1 MFIVYYIAIVF
12 ITVVNCDQSI
22 DVLDQDGVFTV
33 NITMKDFETTKED
46 QYMYIQYK
54 IPDEELFIIGFLPL
68 TNLTIAHHVVTFACS
83 TPYSNESFWIGNK
96 PCNGPTVILHDWS
109 YNIPTL
115 ALLPKDVGIAVG
127 RNTPNKYIVV
137 NVHYLLILKG
147 DNSGLQ
153 LVMTRKPCKYHAN
166 TLLSGSSDI
175 KLQPNTETIQVP
187 FSCSYRGQLVS
198 FFAAAVHTHMW
209 GRVNSLYR
217 VRNGNVTLIVKNSP
231 KISQAFNLL
240 SSPVDIQSGDYLIG
254 QCVYD
259 NNDDRVI
266 VVGDTHN
273 DEMCNIYVMY
283 SYIPENITSNQQTIY
298 RPPFPTCWNNLAPNM
313 TKLLPED
320 SVIFPPISDEDQ
332 TDVDESTSSP
342 TTTVEVLK
350 SSTIKNIDNFT
361 SADIPKQTIT
371 KQFSFHHDTLVIVW
385 TSLIIILILFV
396 ILCYILYIR
405 NRRQVTRFNVYA
417 INVDNS
423 DTSND
428 SMFNNWTNRQNKFK
442 RLEFDIDEENP
453 SSY

>member
-1 MFIVYYIAIVF
+1 
-12 ITVVNCDQSI
+12 
-22 DVLDQDGVFTV
+22 
-33 NITMKDFETTKED
+33 
-46 QYMYIQYK
+46 
-54 IPDEELFIIGFLPL
+54 GFLPL
-68 TNLTIAHHVVTFACS
+68 TNLTIAHHVVTFACP

-175 KLQPNTETIQVP
+175 KLQPNTQTIQVP

-313 TKLLPED
+313 TKLIPED
-320 SVIFPPISDEDQ
+320 SVVFPPISEEGQ
-332 TDVDESTSSP
+332 TDVDESTSYS

-350 SSTIKNIDNFT
+350 SSTIKNINNFT
-361 SADIPKQTIT
+361 SADTPKQTIT

-396 ILCYILYIR
+396 MLCYILYIR

>member
-1 MFIVYYIAIVF
+1 
-12 ITVVNCDQSI
+12 
-22 DVLDQDGVFTV
+22 
-33 NITMKDFETTKED
+33 
-46 QYMYIQYK
+46 
-54 IPDEELFIIGFLPL
+54 
-68 TNLTIAHHVVTFACS
+68 
-83 TPYSNESFWIGNK
+83 
-96 PCNGPTVILHDWS
+96 
-109 YNIPTL
+109 PTL

-396 ILCYILYIR
+396 ILCYILY
-405 NRRQVTRFNVYA
+405 
-417 INVDNS
+417 
-423 DTSND
+423 
-428 SMFNNWTNRQNKFK
+428 
-442 RLEFDIDEENP
+442 
-453 SSY
+453 

>member
-1 MFIVYYIAIVF
+1 MFIVYSIAIVF
-12 ITVVNCDQSI
+12 ITVANCDQSI

-54 IPDEELFIIGFLPL
+54 IPDEELFIVGFLPL
-68 TNLTIAHHVVTFACS
+68 TNLTIAHHVVTFACH

-175 KLQPNTETIQVP
+175 KLQPNTQTIQVP

-240 SSPVDIQSGDYLIG
+240 SSPIDIQSGDYLIG

-298 RPPFPTCWNNLAPNM
+298 RPPFPTCWNNLVPNM
-313 TKLLPED
+313 TKLIPED

-332 TDVDESTSSP
+332 TDVDESTSSS

-350 SSTIKNIDNFT
+350 STTIKNIDNFT
-361 SADIPKQTIT
+361 SADTPKQTIT

-396 ILCYILYIR
+396 MLCYILYIR

-428 SMFNNWTNRQNKFK
+428 SMFTNWTNRQNKFK